1 MIIEP
6 IAYFHSPFDSKFGI
20 PKQSG
25 IIENLKGYIVFEP
38 KFRNADAL
46 RGMEGFDYIWLIWEF
61 SANKDY
67 SPSLMVRPPRLG
79 GNEKVGVFASRSPF
93 RPNRLGLSSVKIES
107 IDYDGKDGPIIHVLG
122 ADIMDGTPIY
132 DIKPY
137 ITYADSHDSARC
149 GFVDRN
155 RWTKLTIDITED
167 DRNKLIQAGLTD
179 DLIHELAEVIREDPR
194 PQYQDDKEKVYGM
207 SFAGHEIHFV
217 VDSGKATLIW

>member
-25 IIENLKGYIVFEP
+25 IIESLKGYIVFEP

-137 ITYADSHDSARC
+137 ITYADSHDGARC
-149 GFVDRN
+149 G
-155 RWTKLTIDITED
+155 
-167 DRNKLIQAGLTD
+167 AG
-179 DLIHELAEVIREDPR
+179 A
-194 PQYQDDKEKVYGM
+194 
-207 SFAGHEIHFV
+207 FARDAGGV
-217 VDSGKATLIW
+217 GDADG